1 MTGGRENAE
10 RYLNGRPSLTNPP
23 TYFSKIA
30 YLISKLYPR
39 ARKIIEVGVGRSPYT
54 LLQLR
59 SLLPNVEIVA
69 TDIDQEVV
77 RELNGM
83 GVKSLVDDIFEP
95 DEEVYEGADL
105 IYSIRPPFEL
115 IPRLAELGSRIGA
128 DILIIPLSED
138 AYLSNLSGWE
148 RIVENGLIAYLLRSS
163 RR

>member
-1 MTGGRENAE
+1 M
-10 RYLNGRPSLTNPP
+10 TNPP

-115 IPRLAELGSRIGA
+115 IPRLAELGSRIGT

-138 AYLSNLSGWE
+138 VHLSNLSGWE
-148 RIVENGLIAYLLRSS
+148 RIVENELIAYLLRSS

>member
-1 MTGGRENAE
+1 M
-10 RYLNGRPSLTNPP
+10 TNPP

-30 YLISKLYPR
+30 HLISKLYPR

-138 AYLSNLSGWE
+138 VHLSNLSGWE
-148 RIVENGLIAYLLRSS
+148 RIVENELIAYLLRSS

>member
-1 MTGGRENAE
+1 M
-10 RYLNGRPSLTNPP
+10 TNPP

-30 YLISKLYPR
+30 HLISKLYPR

-115 IPRLAELGSRIGA
+115 IPRLAELGSRIGT

-138 AYLSNLSGWE
+138 VHLSNLSGWE
-148 RIVENGLIAYLLRSS
+148 RIVENELIAYLLRSS

>member
-1 MTGGRENAE
+1 
-10 RYLNGRPSLTNPP
+10 LNGRPSSTNPP

-30 YLISKLYPR
+30 HLISKLYPR

-138 AYLSNLSGWE
+138 VHLSNLSGWE
-148 RIVENGLIAYLLRSS
+148 RIVENELIAYLLRSS